1 MNNQNP
7 NVPGQNNLLR
17 GFYQHQQN
25 KIPFQ
30 QNPLLN
36 NNPMFRSNMD
46 YNKSNQMQQMRLM
59 QMAQHMN
66 RLKYLQHIKTMEK
79 LNELEKMD
87 EKDLKDQIIKPEKI
101 QKKKEDK
108 EELEAG
114 FTVLEGVYKTEDSFK
129 KGASKYWKERT
140 NQPYK
145 NIIKDEKYYKQFL
158 TEDKR
163 KKLDNRD
170 ELIVHKVT
178 DVDKDKDRLEKEYV
192 EKDKEIV
199 EHDGELKVIYAT
211 SKEAEHKQKFDYNHV
226 YKFRVKYDPS
236 DHSNLKKSKI
246 DLYKK
251 EQKKIEKDKK
261 NMIDII
267 DSLINDDLLS
277 PDQLKKLGITNDKD
291 TVEVDMNVLEKE
303 LKEQLG
309 DAYDSIEDK
318 AKMQIEKE
326 LDEAS
331 SESETES
338 ESESESEDDSESESE
353 SEDSESESES
363 DSDSEEEVKVNRV
376 RVRVGKRRN

>member
-1 MNNQNP
+1 
-7 NVPGQNNLLR
+7 
-17 GFYQHQQN
+17 
-25 KIPFQ
+25 
-30 QNPLLN
+30 
-36 NNPMFRSNMD
+36 
-46 YNKSNQMQQMRLM
+46 
-59 QMAQHMN
+59 
-66 RLKYLQHIKTMEK
+66 MEK

-87 EKDLKDQIIKPEKI
+87 EKDLKEQIIKPEKI
-101 QKKKEDK
+101 KKKKEDK

-114 FTVLEGVYKTEDSFK
+114 YSVLEGVYKTEDSFK

-158 TEDKR
+158 TESKR

-178 DVDKDKDRLEKEYV
+178 DVDKDIDRLEKEYDD
-192 EKDKEIV
+192 KDKEIV

-226 YKFRVKYDPS
+226 YKFRIKYDPS

-291 TVEVDMNVLEKE
+291 TVEVDMKILEKE

-309 DAYDSIEDK
+309 DTYNSIEDK
-318 AKMQIEKE
+318 AKMDIDNE
-326 LDEAS
+326 LDEADTDTESDTESDTDSEGS
-331 SESETES
+331 SDTDTDTDSEESSDTDTDSDTDSET
-338 ESESESEDDSESESE
+338 DSE
-353 SEDSESESES
+353 
-363 DSDSEEEVKVNRV
+363 SEEEVKVNRV